1 MSSRAMVETVSKALG
16 DLCDRFVFIGGTLLE
31 LLVTDPTVSDFRPTT
46 DVDLI
51 VEAVTYGA
59 YAAVEQLLSDR
70 GFPHVVDRDAPM
82 FRWRIGEVIVDVM
95 PTNEHILGFGSRWY
109 SDIVHAPDT
118 FLLSSGRKIHVATP
132 AQFLATKLDAFHTRG
147 NGDARV
153 SYDMEDIIA
162 ILDGRPGI
170 EEEVD
175 AAPAPIRAFLAAEF
189 SALDSDLD
197 FQDAIQG
204 YLSVSPDPVRRRE
217 ALLGRVAAI
226 IRSPS

>member
-1 MSSRAMVETVSKALG
+1 MVETVAQSLD
-16 DLCDRFVFIGGTLLE
+16 DLCDRFVFVGGTLLE
-31 LLVTDPTVSDFRPTT
+31 LLVTDPAVSGFRPTK
-46 DVDLI
+46 DVDLV

-70 GFPHVVDRDAPM
+70 GFSHVVGRDAPM
-82 FRWRIGEVIVDVM
+82 FRWRIGGVTVDVM

-109 SDIVHAPDT
+109 SEIVQAPDT
-118 FLLSSGRKIHVATP
+118 FLLSSGRKIHVASP

-153 SYDMEDIIA
+153 SFDMEDIIA
-162 ILDGRPGI
+162 VLDGRPGI
-170 EEEVD
+170 DHEVR
-175 AAPAPIRAFLAAEF
+175 AATPPIRAFLTEEF